1 MKKFTVD
8 RIEGDRAVLECEDG
22 SFVNMEL
29 SALPKNLREGDII
42 HFDANSCYLSEEE
55 TARRSQKLKKQLEKL
70 FADQT

>member
-1 MKKFTVD
+1 
-8 RIEGDRAVLECEDG
+8 
-22 SFVNMEL
+22 MEL

-70 FADQT
+70 FTDQT